1 MSKILCI
8 DDDRDVIEFL
18 TLTLKA
24 AGHQVISA
32 PDGASGFVKAKEEKP
47 DLILLDVMMANTTE
61 GVKTAFDL
69 RAEKA
74 TRYIPIL
81 MLTSINQ
88 EFGNA
93 FKLQADSSSLP
104 VDDFVEKPIPA
115 KTLLEKT
122 AKLLALPKDRIN
134 TGK

>member
-18 TLTLKA
+18 TLTLQA
-24 AGHQVISA
+24 AGHTVMSA
-32 PDGASGFVKAKEEKP
+32 PDGTTGFAKAQAEKP

-69 RAEKA
+69 RANET

-93 FKLQADSSSLP
+93 FKLQADANNLP
-104 VDDFVEKPIPA
+104 VDDFVEKPISG

-122 AKLLALPKDRIN
+122 AKLLSLSKDQIN

>member
-18 TLTLKA
+18 TLTLQA
-24 AGHQVISA
+24 SGHTVISA
-32 PDGASGFVKAKEEKP
+32 PDGTTGFAKA

-69 RAEKA
+69 RANET

-93 FKLQADSSSLP
+93 FKLQADANNLP
-104 VDDFVEKPIPA
+104 VDDFVEKPILG

-122 AKLLALPKDRIN
+122 AKLLALSKDQIN

>member
-24 AGHQVISA
+24 AGHTVISA
-32 PDGASGFVKAKEEKP
+32 PDGTSGFARAKEEKP

-69 RAEKA
+69 RAEPV
-74 TRYIPIL
+74 TRHIPIL

-93 FKLQADSSSLP
+93 FKLQADPANLP

-115 KTLLEKT
+115 RVLLEKT
-122 AKLLALPKDRIN
+122 AKLLALPKDKVN